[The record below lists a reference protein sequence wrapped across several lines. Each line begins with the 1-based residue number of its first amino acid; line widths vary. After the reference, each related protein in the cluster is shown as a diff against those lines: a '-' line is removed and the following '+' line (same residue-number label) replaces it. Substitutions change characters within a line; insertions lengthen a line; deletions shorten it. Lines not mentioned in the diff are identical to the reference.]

1 MKMKKM
7 LLINKTKMENQT
19 NKSKKLLLL
28 EKILRFW
35 AIIILKKYNP
45 RIVGVTG
52 SVGKTSTKE
61 AIFEVMI
68 KYARVRKNEKN
79 YNNEIGLP
87 LTIIGIESGG
97 SSIMKWLLV
106 FTKALWLVI
115 FPVEYPEILVLEL
128 SADRP
133 GDMAYLMSFIHCET
147 VVITDISGSHLE
159 FFKNL
164 NGIAKEKWTL
174 IEKAL
179 PGALAVVNI
188 DNPTI
193 TKFRNQNKNEN
204 VEFLT
209 FGFSDEADI
218 QAKEVYFNYSNE
230 EDSAKKE
237 IKGLSFKLVYKGTM
251 LPVRLNNVLARHSIY
266 AALAAVAVGIKFK
279 LNLVEI
285 AASLAN
291 FSLPSGRATLISGLR
306 DSFIIDDTY
315 NSSPVSAA
323 AALEIMRE
331 IKSTRKIAV
340 MGDMLELGKD
350 TEEGHRAVAKKFLEA
365 KGDVFFAVGRR
376 MQFAVEEL
384 KKHNFPS
391 GNIFIFPD
399 PTHAGKKLKEIMRAG
414 DLILVKGSQGMRME
428 KVVEEVMSEPEAA
441 SYLLCRQDEAWR
453 KKDWKEV

>member
-1 MKMKKM
+1 MKS
-7 LLINKTKMENQT
+7 QT
-19 NKSKKLLLL
+19 HKSKKLLLL
-28 EKILRFW
+28 EKMLRFLAM
-35 AIIILKKYNP
+35 AILDKYNP
-45 RIVGVTG
+45 RIVGITG

-61 AIFEVMI
+61 AVFEVMS

-97 SSIMKWLLV
+97 SSILKWLLV
-106 FTKALWLVI
+106 FAKALWLVI
-115 FPVEYPEILVLEL
+115 FPVEYPEILILEL
-128 SADRP
+128 SADRS
-133 GDMAYLMSFIHCET
+133 GDMAYLMSFIYCET

-164 NGIAKEKWTL
+164 NGVAKEKWTL

-179 PGALAVVNI
+179 PGALAAINI

-193 TKFRNQNKNEN
+193 AKFKNQNKKEDI
-204 VEFLT
+204 EFLT

-218 QAKEVYFNYSNE
+218 QAKEVYFNYSNGE
-230 EDSAKKE
+230 NSDKKE

-285 AASLAN
+285 AAALTN
-291 FSLPSGRATLISGLR
+291 FSLPSGRMTLIAGMR
-306 DSFIIDDTY
+306 NSFIIDDTY

-331 IKSTRKIAV
+331 IKASRKIAI

-350 TEEGHRAVAKKFLEA
+350 TEEGHRTVAKKFLEM
-365 KGDVFFAVGRR
+365 KGDMFFAVGRR
-376 MQFAVEEL
+376 MRFAAEEL
-384 KKHNFPS
+384 EKHNFNS
-391 GNIFIFPD
+391 KNIFIFPD
-399 PTHAGKKLKEIMRAG
+399 PLSAGKKLKEIVQDG
-414 DLILVKGSQGMRME
+414 DLILIKGSQGMRME
-428 KVVEEVMSEPEAA
+428 KVVEEVMASSESA
-441 SYLLCRQDEAWR
+441 SFLLTRQDEAW
-453 KKDWKEV
+453 KKKEWREV

>member
-1 MKMKKM
+1 
-7 LLINKTKMENQT
+7 MENQT
-19 NKSKKLLLL
+19 DKSKKLLLL
-28 EKILRFW
+28 EKSLRFW

-52 SVGKTSTKE
+52 SVGKTSAKE
-61 AIFEVMI
+61 AIFEVMS

-97 SSIMKWLLV
+97 SSIVKWFLV
-106 FTKALWLVI
+106 FAKALWLVI
-115 FPVEYPEILVLEL
+115 FPVEYPELLILEL

-133 GDMAYLMSFIHCET
+133 GDMAYLTSFIHCEA

-164 NGIAKEKWTL
+164 NGVAKEKWTL

-179 PGALAVVNI
+179 PGALAAINI
-188 DNPTI
+188 DNHTI
-193 TKFRNQNKNEN
+193 AKFKNQNKNEDR
-204 VEFLT
+204 EFLT

-218 QAKEVYFNYSNE
+218 QAKEVYFNYSNG
-230 EDSAKKE
+230 EDSDRKE

-266 AALAAVAVGIKFK
+266 AALAAVAVGIRFK

-291 FSLPSGRATLISGLR
+291 FSLPSGRATLIPGIKN
-306 DSFIIDDTY
+306 SFIIDDTY

-331 IKSTRKIAV
+331 IKASRKIAV

-350 TEEGHRAVAKKFLEA
+350 TEEGHRTVAEKFLEA
-365 KGDVFFAVGRR
+365 EGNVFFAVGRR

-391 GNIFIFPD
+391 ENIFIFASPMS
-399 PTHAGKKLKEIMRAG
+399 AGKKLKEIMQAG

-428 KVVEEVMSEPEAA
+428 KVVEEVMASPESA
-441 SYLLCRQDEAWR
+441 SFLLTRQDEAWKR
-453 KKDWKEV
+453 KEWKEV